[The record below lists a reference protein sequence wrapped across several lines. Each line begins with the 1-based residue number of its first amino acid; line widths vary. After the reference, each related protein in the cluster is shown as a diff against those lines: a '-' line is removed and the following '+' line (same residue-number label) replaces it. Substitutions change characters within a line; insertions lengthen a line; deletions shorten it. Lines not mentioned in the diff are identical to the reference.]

1 LVGADTFASKL
12 TASEGSFPGILEVEL
27 ANDVDNDLSL
37 QGTLLGVANNALVL
51 SLGFK
56 TMPLFELA
64 ILGIFC
70 HGCLWFVFDQGNPNG
85 FPKSQTPAFTFY
97 APHSGITGTC
107 PNRKWLVL
115 VDHRQGVAGFEDR
128 SHAEI

>member
-1 LVGADTFASKL
+1 M
-12 TASEGSFPGILEVEL
+12 ILEVDL

-56 TMPLFELA
+56 TMSLFELA

-97 APHSGITGTC
+97 APILALRAHVRIASGSF
-107 PNRKWLVL
+107 WLTTDKV
-115 VDHRQGVAGFEDR
+115 
-128 SHAEI
+128 